1 MVWAGESC
9 SPNEGRNNNG
19 LEIGCLVDT
28 TNGLLTF
35 TANGKELSTHYQV
48 NNNAVNVNSTAAKTT
63 TNFSDPLPL
72 NTSANFWQ
80 TFQCRCS

>member
-9 SPNEGRNNNG
+9 APNEGRNNNG

-35 TANGKELSTHYQV
+35 TANGKELTTHYQV
-48 NNNAVNVNSTAAKTT
+48 NIKVVNVNSTTTKTN
-63 TNFSDPLPL
+63 TNFSHPGPRTPRVHYC
-72 NTSANFWQ
+72 N
-80 TFQCRCS
+80 